1 MTGANGAV
9 LHEVVPTPAS
19 APASEDDLWSVK
31 AHVSRVAALPVGRD
45 LPQSAL
51 DALLMIGKLSDQYL
65 ELVARDDA
73 VDKRLAIRNDELD
86 MLGFVIE
93 ACDDPIR
100 ERLLRER
107 ALYRGRR
114 EKIVDALREFAARL
128 GTV

>member
-1 MTGANGAV
+1 MVGANGV
-9 LHEVVPTPAS
+9 LLHEVVPTLES
-19 APASEDDLWSVK
+19 APAPENDLWSVK
-31 AHVSRVAALPVGRD
+31 AHVTRVSALPVGRD

-51 DALLMIGKLSDQYL
+51 DVLALAGTLSDQFL

-73 VDKRLAIRNDELD
+73 VDKRLEIRNGELD

-93 ACDDPIR
+93 EVDDPIR

-114 EKIVDALREFAARL
+114 EAIVDALTATAERL
-128 GTV
+128 RAI

>member
-1 MTGANGAV
+1 MIGANGAV
-9 LHEVVPTPAS
+9 LHEVVPTLGS
-19 APASEDDLWSVK
+19 APAPESNLWSVK

-51 DALLMIGKLSDQYL
+51 DVLELVGRLSDQFL

-86 MLGFVIE
+86 MLGIVIE
-93 ACDDPIR
+93 AEEDPIR

-114 EKIVDALREFAARL
+114 GAIVDALTATASRL
-128 GTV
+128 RAI